1 MRVARLSWVGL
12 ILLTLVS
19 NSSGQST
26 QGGMVGTIR
35 DEKGA
40 EISGAKVRGT
50 NVGTGLQRETTTSGN
65 GLYRL
70 LVLPTGTYEVTAE
83 AQGFATTTTTGIE
96 VGVDQIRTLDLALRV
111 SAIAETVTVHAN
123 AELTQTENNKLGE
136 IIDNRK
142 VEDLPLNG
150 RDFAQLARLNP
161 GVAT

>member
-26 QGGMVGTIR
+26 QGGMVGTIS

-40 EISGAKVRGT
+40 EISGAKVRVT

-70 LVLPTGTYEVTAE
+70 LALPTGTYEVTAE

-111 SAIAETVTVHAN
+111 SAIAETVTVPPN
-123 AELTQTENNKLGE
+123 PDLTQPYNNTLRH
-136 IIDNRK
+136 IT
-142 VEDLPLNG
+142 
-150 RDFAQLARLNP
+150 ANP
-161 GVAT
+161 